1 MNWGVNRIIYKE
13 NKPKNYTTM
22 KRILLMFAV
31 ALLSSCGGKKVIE
44 FPNVENQSVLTV
56 NKVELTDSV
65 TVLHAVAQSNMAGWF
80 RFDGDEQ
87 GECYLSGQDSGNK
100 YMFLGSEEMEL
111 GKKYSGVVPMTL
123 RFEPIERKDKMVDVI
138 MDKDEVLNIKGLEL
152 NSRECEPYTCH
163 VNAKIEGDTKVV
175 MVCRYENFDGNIR
188 GAVRHSFLVPVVD
201 GGFEIDLPTSGDDF
215 YVIVAMEDYVRS
227 RMWTCEFI
235 ASKGEIDITCNFNE
249 KDKKV
254 SGEDNILAESI
265 MQRGRDVVA
274 QFSKPLRNL
283 KEEGFYESD
292 YTKDLEKRAEAEK
305 DREKQMNLYNELNR
319 LTPDKR
325 YCPEYYAVF
334 AQRMEAEKRVT
345 IEILCEAE
353 ANPSIGYF
361 DFVDECYKSLKS
373 GDRYNAREQI
383 ERVAQLYLEKFP
395 HNNKVKRLA
404 EYIEGSKVK
413 VGNNYID
420 FEAPDMEGKI
430 FRLSQMIKGSRIVV
444 LDLWAS
450 WCGPC
455 RMQAMKNIPI
465 YEKYKDKGMCV
476 VSVARERNNLDDLE
490 KAVAKDGYKWPVL
503 VELNDRINLW
513 RQYNAGDSGGEMYVI
528 DPATKKILAIGPST
542 EEIEALVEQYCK

>member
-175 MVCRYENFDGNIR
+175 MVCCYENFDGNIR

-215 YVIVAMEDYVRS
+215 
-227 RMWTCEFI
+227 
-235 ASKGEIDITCNFNE
+235 
-249 KDKKV
+249 
-254 SGEDNILAESI
+254 
-265 MQRGRDVVA
+265 
-274 QFSKPLRNL
+274 
-283 KEEGFYESD
+283 
-292 YTKDLEKRAEAEK
+292 
-305 DREKQMNLYNELNR
+305 
-319 LTPDKR
+319 
-325 YCPEYYAVF
+325 
-334 AQRMEAEKRVT
+334 
-345 IEILCEAE
+345 
-353 ANPSIGYF
+353 
-361 DFVDECYKSLKS
+361 
-373 GDRYNAREQI
+373 
-383 ERVAQLYLEKFP
+383 
-395 HNNKVKRLA
+395 
-404 EYIEGSKVK
+404 
-413 VGNNYID
+413 
-420 FEAPDMEGKI
+420 
-430 FRLSQMIKGSRIVV
+430 
-444 LDLWAS
+444 
-450 WCGPC
+450 
-455 RMQAMKNIPI
+455 
-465 YEKYKDKGMCV
+465 
-476 VSVARERNNLDDLE
+476 
-490 KAVAKDGYKWPVL
+490 
-503 VELNDRINLW
+503 
-513 RQYNAGDSGGEMYVI
+513 
-528 DPATKKILAIGPST
+528 
-542 EEIEALVEQYCK
+542 